1 MKVLIEFELDSSW
14 DDYKDASDEIL
25 LDDLIESGF
34 MAGVISNTI
43 VGRKEDSHE

>member
-1 MKVLIEFELDSSW
+1 MKVLIEFKLDSSW
-14 DDYKDASDEIL
+14 DEYKNASDEIL

-43 VGRKEDSHE
+43 IGRKED

>member
-1 MKVLIEFELDSSW
+1 MKVLIEFELDESW
-14 DDYKDASDEIL
+14 DEYKDASDEIL

-43 VGRKEDSHE
+43 ISRKEDKK